1 MLYTV
6 QKLFQDKKPK
16 IRNKIQREIKSKG
29 DIKNP
34 LLNLFG
40 CIFIGATE
48 MRQTV
53 VKYTEAF
60 WEMKIY

>member
-48 MRQTV
+48 MR
-53 VKYTEAF
+53 
-60 WEMKIY
+60 